1 MVRSDQNLPGTE
13 GGAIGFSDRLLAEA
27 VRAIERDG
35 AAAINEPSADAR
47 AVEVD
52 GDFEHRVIVRARSL
66 SIAAPLGEALRQV
79 HHATAVIVVLVVL
92 LAAGAGAA
100 TARAL
105 LTVDRQEPVNF
116 FWVLGGV
123 VGFQSVVLLVWVM
136 LMLARPQI
144 LSTGSLGAVALGLG
158 RRVTRILHKSSN
170 HAAAVE
176 ATGAIMGRSSIGRW
190 TLGAISHG
198 GWLAFNVGCL
208 VLLIIMLSTRH
219 YTFTWETTILSSRT
233 YMQLTRAVAFLPHSI
248 GFPTPSAQQIDAA
261 QWPIDSQ
268 VAQES
273 RGAWSGLLLGS
284 VVVYGLAPRLLLLG
298 LCLDRSRRGRVRW
311 RLDTTRPGYL
321 RLQSRLMP
329 QSARL
334 GVVDDRPDEPGAEAV
349 DAAERSPLRTG
360 RPVGS
365 PAVLALEME
374 PPASAWPPPIKGT
387 SWCDL
392 GFVDDGNDRRRVLE
406 HLTAASTEPSV
417 LVVVCSLT
425 TTPDR
430 GHRGFLDAV
439 QREIGSPLG
448 LVLSGGESL
457 RRRGDAE
464 SVRRRVNDWRILAAA
479 VGLPSQ
485 RVIELDLDH
494 CTDVSLTKLAA
505 LLGADAAGPP
515 AVRRIESAFDLIVEH
530 VGRWPPIAEVKH
542 QADLHRAI
550 GALYRQDHSSWRTFL
565 RAPVELNGDL
575 MVPLRAGADRV
586 VGLLPDQL
594 RSSPRWLAS
603 GALAG
608 ALGCI
613 TAATLVSPAAIAA
626 LPMWSALGAAVA
638 AVMKAFRPS
647 GAAKSDDDS
656 PPTEHRG
663 DAIRAATLFALLLE
677 LQGKDEAA
685 ITRILEQA
693 VDADDVIDAGS
704 ADSTRAWLDGIRHR
718 LDVALAEEARR

>member
-1 MVRSDQNLPGTE
+1 MVRSDQNLPETE

-35 AAAINEPSADAR
+35 AAAISEPSAEAR
-47 AVEVD
+47 ALEVD

-66 SIAAPLGEALRQV
+66 SIVGELRQALRRSRQV
-79 HHATAVIVVLVVL
+79 LIWIVVIGLVLAAAAGGGAARAALADQPVNVFWALGGLLGIQTLLL
-92 LAAGAGAA
+92 LAWIVMMVKSPAGLAG
-100 TARAL
+100 
-105 LTVDRQEPVNF
+105 VS
-116 FWVLGGV
+116 LGGV
-123 VGFQSVVLLVWVM
+123 AM
-136 LMLARPQI
+136 
-144 LSTGSLGAVALGLG
+144 TLG
-158 RRVTRILHKSSN
+158 RRLAGRWHKGAVN
-170 HAAAVE
+170 AAAID
-176 ATGAIMGRSSIGRW
+176 ATAGVVGRGPIGRW
-190 TLGAISHG
+190 MFGSISHG
-198 GWLAFNVGCL
+198 LWLAFNAACL
-208 VLLIIMLSTRH
+208 LLVVLMLSAKH
-219 YTFTWETTILSSRT
+219 YRFVWETTILSADT
-233 YMQLTRAVAFLPHSI
+233 YTGLTETLAWVPGRL
-248 GFPTPSAQQIDAA
+248 GFPTPSPQQIAA
-261 QWPIDSQ
+261 SDGALPPDTTK
-268 VAQES
+268 ET
-273 RGAWSGLLLGS
+273 RHAWSGLLVGS
-284 VVVYGLAPRLLLLG
+284 LVIYGMAPRFLLLG
-298 LCLDRSRRGRVRW
+298 LCLYRLGRAKNRW

-334 GVVDDRPDEPGAEAV
+334 GVVDDRPDGPGAEAV
-349 DAAERSPLRTG
+349 DAPERSPLRAQ
-360 RPVGS
+360 RPVGP

-406 HLTAASTEPSV
+406 QLTAASTEPSV

-430 GHRGFLDAV
+430 GHRGFLDAL

-464 SVRRRVNDWRILAAA
+464 SVRSRVNDWRILADAA
-479 VGLPSQ
+479 GLPSQ

-494 CTDVSLTKLAA
+494 CTDVSLTKLEA
-505 LLGADAAGPP
+505 LLGAGAAGPQ
-515 AVRRIESAFDLIVEH
+515 AGRRIESAFDLIVEH

-542 QADLHRAI
+542 QALLHRAI
-550 GALYRQDHSSWRTFL
+550 GTLYRQDHSSWRMFL
-565 RAPVELNGDL
+565 RAPVGLKGDL
-575 MVPLRAGADRV
+575 MAPLRAGADRV
-586 VGLLPDQL
+586 VGLLPDRL

-608 ALGCI
+608 AFGCI

-693 VDADDVIDAGS
+693 VDAADVIDAGS
-704 ADSTRAWLDGIRHR
+704 ADSPRAWLDGIRHR
-718 LDVALAEEARR
+718 LDVTLAQEAGR